1 MDIPDSTEI
10 IKTTFQSVVDKNV
23 EITQY
28 FTNLNDKKNRL
39 TSLYKQLLDEN
50 SNIVSTLDIFNFQ
63 IRLLGNDIVYLQQ
76 KYNNIN
82 NRIYCQYFKIYLQV
96 QEYILESIP
105 EIQIPKASFPTY
117 DDTNLNKV
125 YDFKTICE
133 IHDFICNMI
142 CGIIEYVKIRNQE
155 YKKYQTINNVG
166 VHINVFVD
174 TFKHNIKAKIDQM
187 LLFTNMVRFFN
198 TSGLNYY
205 NKIFNTIEFIN
216 TNISNDISFDTL
228 EHITINPEYI
238 EDGPL
243 PPLETE
249 ECPSPIIPILPP
261 SDDSSNSS
269 IVIETRKSPIVSGN
283 VSTSVNTFNNKVSQP
298 VQPVQPLI
306 ATAKP
311 LVTVKPSA
319 PPITPAVTAV
329 KTQSPTLATAAPIVI
344 AKPAIQ
350 ITATASTA
358 TPTATATATSTAPTA
373 TPTAATASAAST
385 PSAPATTPQ

>member
-125 YDFKTICE
+125 YDFKTIC
-133 IHDFICNMI
+133 
-142 CGIIEYVKIRNQE
+142 
-155 YKKYQTINNVG
+155 
-166 VHINVFVD
+166 
-174 TFKHNIKAKIDQM
+174 
-187 LLFTNMVRFFN
+187 
-198 TSGLNYY
+198 
-205 NKIFNTIEFIN
+205 
-216 TNISNDISFDTL
+216 
-228 EHITINPEYI
+228 
-238 EDGPL
+238 
-243 PPLETE
+243 
-249 ECPSPIIPILPP
+249 
-261 SDDSSNSS
+261 
-269 IVIETRKSPIVSGN
+269 
-283 VSTSVNTFNNKVSQP
+283 
-298 VQPVQPLI
+298 
-306 ATAKP
+306 
-311 LVTVKPSA
+311 
-319 PPITPAVTAV
+319 
-329 KTQSPTLATAAPIVI
+329 
-344 AKPAIQ
+344 
-350 ITATASTA
+350 
-358 TPTATATATSTAPTA
+358 
-373 TPTAATASAAST
+373 
-385 PSAPATTPQ
+385 

>member
-10 IKTTFQSVVDKNV
+10 IKTTFQAVIDKNV

-28 FTNLNDKKNRL
+28 FTNLNDKKNKL

-50 SNIVSTLDIFNFQ
+50 SSIVSTLDIFNFQ

-105 EIQIPKASFPTY
+105 EIQVPKASFPTY

-125 YDFKTICE
+125 YEFKTICE
-133 IHDFICNMI
+133 IHDFICSLI
-142 CGIIEYVKIRNQE
+142 SGIIEFVKIRNQE

-216 TNISNDISFDTL
+216 TNISNDIAFETL

-238 EDGPL
+238 EDSPL

-249 ECPSPIIPILPP
+249 ECPSPVISSPFPSPSPSPAPSLISMSSASSASASVPIM
-261 SDDSSNSS
+261 
-269 IVIETRKSPIVSGN
+269 SGN
-283 VSTSVNTFNNKVSQP
+283 VSTTVNTFNNKASLPIQP
-298 VQPVQPLI
+298 VPVI

-311 LVTVKPSA
+311 LVTIKPTAA
-319 PPITPAVTAV
+319 PLTPAITAV
-329 KTQSPTLATAAPIVI
+329 KTHVDTVATPKPVTVAAPKPNTSTTTTTSTTPTLVALPQVGILAAPAV
-344 AKPAIQ
+344 P
-350 ITATASTA
+350 
-358 TPTATATATSTAPTA
+358 P
-373 TPTAATASAAST
+373 
-385 PSAPATTPQ
+385 